1 MRAMRAMRLLAMGAL
16 LGAGACSAE
25 LPIEGQWSGRDADGS
40 YIGYTFDADGRAFEV
55 RGDSVR
61 EFRYRLDG
69 GYDPPR
75 LELRGAGSARQGV
88 VRFVNADEMRV
99 LLVPASAQAPQ
110 AFSPATPGVVLT
122 RREMR

>member
-1 MRAMRAMRLLAMGAL
+1 MRARRALRLLAMGTV

-25 LPIEGQWSGRDADGS
+25 LPIEGQWSGRDVDGS
-40 YIGYTFDADGRAFEV
+40 YVGYTFDADSTAVEV

-61 EFRYRLDG
+61 EFHYRLDG
-69 GYDPPR
+69 SYDPPR

-99 LLVPASAQAPQ
+99 LLVPASAPAPQ